1 MMKKPHILFAM
12 AALAIWGATA
22 AAKAETPDSIYRI
35 YSGNLMAYPYAEKE
49 PPAQTPVPEGYTP
62 FHMEH
67 YGRHGSRWLIGKNDY
82 KTPMERLERAEKAGK
97 LTPLGQKTLSAL
109 RDIEKASENRLGE
122 LSDKGAIQ
130 HQVIGRRMATNFP
143 EIFAPGANVDT
154 KSTVVI
160 RCILSML
167 NGIQGIRS
175 VQPEI
180 NLHSDAS
187 QADMYFM
194 NFNDKA
200 AKPFKHHADSLYYN
214 LHWYQN
220 QPRGDY
226 LDRLVS
232 DRQFAQDSV
241 APGIMPYLYW
251 VLANTQSHTGQPWL
265 AEDVFTPEEMLG
277 LWRADNGGWII
288 HAIKSP
294 MSGNR
299 MPFTQRNLLRNMIE
313 SADTALMSAT
323 PGANLRYG
331 HDGILINLVTLMD
344 VNGLGQEFA
353 TIEEAEEAGVRSY
366 EIIPMAGNLQMVFYR
381 PSDPQKD
388 WLVKVLLNEE
398 EVSLPIASVSGP
410 YYSWPVLRRYYLD
423 MLDDFDRNHPE

>member
-1 MMKKPHILFAM
+1 MNNESLSWLVSGVLIISSFL
-12 AALAIWGATA
+12 GT
-22 AAKAETPDSIYRI
+22 AKAATPDSIYRI

-67 YGRHGSRWLIGKNDY
+67 YGRHGSRWLIGKDDY
-82 KTPMERLERAEKAGK
+82 KTPTERLARAEQAGK
-97 LTPLGQKTLSAL
+97 LTPLGQKTLNAL
-109 RDIEKASENRLGE
+109 REIQKASENRLGE
-122 LSDKGAIQ
+122 LSDKGATQ
-130 HQVIGRRMATNFP
+130 HQVIGKRMATNYP
-143 EIFAPGANVDT
+143 EIFSPGANVDT

-167 NGIQGIRS
+167 NGIQGIKS

-194 NFNDKA
+194 NFSDKPA
-200 AKPFKHHADSLYYN
+200 GIVRHRADSLYRN
-214 LHWYQN
+214 PHWRQH
-220 QPRGDY
+220 QLDGEY
-226 LDRLVS
+226 LSRLVT
-232 DRQFAQDSV
+232 DRQFAADSV
-241 APGIMPYLYW
+241 APGMMPYLYW

-265 AEDVFTPEEMLG
+265 IEDIFTPEEMEE
-277 LWRADNGGWII
+277 LWRADNGVWII

-294 MSGNR
+294 MSENR

-313 SADTALMSAT
+313 SADTALVSGK
-323 PGANLRYG
+323 PSANLRYG

-344 VNGLGQEFA
+344 INGLGQEFA
-353 TIEEAEEAGVRSY
+353 TIEEAEEAGVCTY
-366 EIIPMAGNLQMVFYR
+366 KIIPMAGNLQMIFYR
-381 PSDPQKD
+381 PSDPRKD

-398 EVSLPIASVSGP
+398 EVLLPIASATGP
-410 YYSWPVLRRYYLD
+410 YYSWPVLRRHYLD
-423 MLDDFDRNHPE
+423 ILNTFDRQHPE